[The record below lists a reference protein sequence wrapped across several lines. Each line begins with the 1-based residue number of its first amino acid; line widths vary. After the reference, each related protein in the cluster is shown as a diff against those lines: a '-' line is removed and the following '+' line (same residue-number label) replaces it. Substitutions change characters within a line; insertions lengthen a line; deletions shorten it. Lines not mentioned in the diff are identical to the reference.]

1 VNAFTVEVGWG
12 FDVNVE
18 TSDFKQRCDFA
29 GAPAH
34 CGSGRS
40 SVALLCDGV
49 RSMKWLRIAFVRR
62 AGSPDVAAARF
73 PLLSLSQY
81 VIAAS
86 RIVLALA
93 ATFCVASMSYA
104 QSGRPKGAGAILPD
118 AALLIHGPFGEDSY
132 KLTSTADD
140 SVTLE
145 EFGDRR
151 MRLEIRQIPD
161 KRCVFVSTR
170 EQKDG
175 FDVVQL
181 DLTKFDGTYQLWEAC
196 GGPAFGLPENRCT
209 YSLHFSSQKQAFCS
223 SRFPK
228 LDFDL
233 SKTPFPDGACQP
245 YALGAREKKFYTKYI
260 DAYERIKEQCGGG
273 Q

>member
-1 VNAFTVEVGWG
+1 MGMPTMCLGAIVE
-12 FDVNVE
+12 
-18 TSDFKQRCDFA
+18 
-29 GAPAH
+29 
-34 CGSGRS
+34 
-40 SVALLCDGV
+40 
-49 RSMKWLRIAFVRR
+49 RR
-62 AGSPDVAAARF
+62 PGSPDVAAVR
-73 PLLSLSQY
+73 SLSRISSQY
-81 VIAAS
+81 IIAAS
-86 RIVLALA
+86 RIVIALA
-93 ATFCVASMSYA
+93 ATICVASMSHA
-104 QSGRPKGAGAILPD
+104 QSGQPMRTAVILPD
-118 AALLIHGPFGEDSY
+118 VALLIHGPAGEYSY

-161 KRCVFVSTR
+161 KKCVFVSTSQ
-170 EQKDG
+170 EKDG

-181 DLTKFDGTYQLWEAC
+181 DFTKFDGTYQLWEAC
-196 GGPAFGLPENRCT
+196 RGPAAAPPENRCT
-209 YSLHFSSQKQAFCS
+209 YSLHFSSQKQAFCY

-233 SKTPFPDGACQP
+233 SKIPFPDGACHS

-273 Q
+273 P